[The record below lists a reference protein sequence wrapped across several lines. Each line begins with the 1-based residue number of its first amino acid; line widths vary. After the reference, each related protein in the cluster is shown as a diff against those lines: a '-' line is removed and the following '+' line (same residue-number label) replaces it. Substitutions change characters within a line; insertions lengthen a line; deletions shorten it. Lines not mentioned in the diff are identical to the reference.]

1 MLTALNI
8 VTPYSKSKFKKFL
21 GIFRHNKIKVEHLYC
36 DSAALKNITYIQNKK
51 RINWNMIDKFVKSQR
66 NHLLCCEELCLPKE
80 FGYKRFVSNE
90 LNERMCTNAA
100 IYLLEKLNNTNIRV
114 ALIDKSGAYIELVSF
129 LVDFTDTLYIY
140 TESVEN
146 YLSEADR
153 ILYEKGAA
161 IHITRDEKAIMDF
174 DLYIAPECLQKAL
187 NCSEDALI
195 LSAQEP
201 KSCQR
206 AKTIYK
212 YFFDLPT
219 KYDLIKPKYLD
230 DMYFAGALYSM
241 CRAYELGSYTFKFCA
256 TDESVHTRASLLNIL
271 QTRLTQKDSVYQE
284 N

>member
-8 VTPYSKSKFKKFL
+8 TTPYSKSKFNKFL

-51 RINWNMIDKFVKSQR
+51 RINWNTIDKFVKSQR
-66 NHLLCCEELCLPKE
+66 NHLLCSEELCLPKE
-80 FGYKRFVSNE
+80 IGYKRFVSNE

-100 IYLLEKLNNTNIRV
+100 IYLLEKLNNTNVKV
-114 ALIDKSGAYIELVSF
+114 AVIDKSSAYIELANY
-129 LVDFTDTLYIY
+129 LIDFTDTLYIY

-146 YLSEADR
+146 YLSEADH

-161 IHITRDEKAIMDF
+161 IHITRDEKAITDF
-174 DLYIAPECLQKAL
+174 DLYIAPECLQKKI
-187 NCSEDALI
+187 NCSENALI

-201 KSCQR
+201 KVSQK
-206 AKTIYK
+206 AKTVYK
-212 YFFDLPT
+212 YFFDLPP

-241 CRAYELGSYTFKFCA
+241 CRAYELGSYTFKFC
-256 TDESVHTRASLLNIL
+256 TSDESVHTRASLLNIL
-271 QTRLTQKDSVYQE
+271 QERLTQKDSVCEE